1 MVDSVTQ
8 PTPWHNPPEMS
19 AFGIIIAAGIALV
32 LLPLW
37 PFIAVLLLA
46 GYLRETNALKS
57 TVDSS

>member
-1 MVDSVTQ
+1 MTDSVTP

-37 PFIAVLLLA
+37 PFLALVYIA
-46 GYLRETNALKS
+46 GRIKQSEALEN
-57 TVDSS
+57 TLSS

>member
-1 MVDSVTQ
+1 MTGSVTS

-37 PFIAVLLLA
+37 PFIAVLYLA
-46 GYLRETNALKS
+46 GRLKQSQALEN
-57 TVDSS
+57 VLSS

>member
-1 MVDSVTQ
+1 MVDSVTP

-37 PFIAVLLLA
+37 PFIALVLIA
-46 GYLRETNALKS
+46 GRLRESQALEQALS
-57 TVDSS
+57 RS

>member
-37 PFIAVLLLA
+37 PFMAVVWLA
-46 GYLRETNALKS
+46 GRLRNANAIKS
-57 TVDSS
+57 SLES